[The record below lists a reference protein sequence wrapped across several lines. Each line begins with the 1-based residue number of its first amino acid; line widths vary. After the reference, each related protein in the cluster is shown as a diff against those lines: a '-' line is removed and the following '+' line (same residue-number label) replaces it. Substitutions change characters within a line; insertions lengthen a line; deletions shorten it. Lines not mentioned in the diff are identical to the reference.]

1 MPFRHSPHRF
11 FEDSR
16 LSGSL
21 RKCAKVFQRKNI
33 PKKEI
38 IPQKGLSSKY
48 ILTKPITKE
57 PSLVEYGYGWRWGA
71 HCRGQNFKGP
81 QEPRIVVTKKIKML

>member
-21 RKCAKVFQRKNI
+21 RKCVKVFHRENI

-38 IPQKGLSSKY
+38 LPQKGLR
-48 ILTKPITKE
+48 L
-57 PSLVEYGYGWRWGA
+57 
-71 HCRGQNFKGP
+71 QN
-81 QEPRIVVTKKIKML
+81 I